1 MGRCCPAKCSWFRA
15 HAWGPCEAVL
25 ALCAEWNSHMC
36 CAVIARAA
44 LVYDAAVAGDDL
56 VLGWSGRAD
65 TLFFLFVFIYGSPL
79 QDYCLE
85 NPMDRGAW

>member
-1 MGRCCPAKCSWFRA
+1 MLCSD
-15 HAWGPCEAVL
+15 CS
-25 ALCAEWNSHMC
+25 C
-36 CAVIARAA
+36 A

-65 TLFFLFVFIYGSPL
+65 TLFLFVVIYGSPL

-85 NPMDRGAW
+85 NPMDRRAW